1 MKNMPGPFKRKHM
14 KTHKVRRIYRT
25 ITAVFLVSLCVTCR
39 IAPATSSNA
48 QNSTTLVEKSWM
60 LGPFKRPENK
70 RPIIQ
75 SNSTSAFEDPM
86 SGELVSWQ
94 SKATFNPAA
103 ILKDNQI
110 NVLYR
115 AEQDRHI
122 DTIGA
127 HTSRIGLAV
136 SSDGIQYR
144 TEAEPIFYPDNDNQ
158 KKYEWV
164 GGTEDPR
171 IVQNEEG
178 NYILTYTQWNG
189 DVPRLAL
196 ATSPDLKNW
205 TKHGPVFENF
215 KNGKYNTRET
225 KSGAIVTKVKDG
237 KLVAAKIN
245 GKFYMYFGVP
255 HIWLATSE
263 NLIDWEPVEDY
274 AGNLAPV
281 LNPRPGY
288 FDSWLVEAGPP
299 PLLTDDGIVVLY
311 NAGNSSNI
319 GVKELGNRV
328 YTGGQALFSSE
339 EPWKLLDR
347 SDTPFL
353 KPELPFEKS
362 GQYKDGTTFVEGLVL
377 FKNKWY
383 LYYGTADSMVGVA
396 TADAEFS
403 D

>member
-1 MKNMPGPFKRKHM
+1 MMRFKKNTAAIFFLSLFIACG
-14 KTHKVRRIYRT
+14 VART
-25 ITAVFLVSLCVTCR
+25 DTVTTK
-39 IAPATSSNA
+39 ISGVGG
-48 QNSTTLVEKSWM
+48 VEKPWM
-60 LGPFKRPENK
+60 LGPFKRPDNAK
-70 RPIIQ
+70 PIIQ
-75 SNSTSAFEDPM
+75 SDTSTLFKDPM
-86 SGELVSWQ
+86 SDKKVAWQ

-103 ILKDNQI
+103 IVKDGQI

-115 AEQDRHI
+115 AEQDRHT
-122 DTIGA
+122 DSIGG

-136 SSDGIQYR
+136 SEDGIHYR
-144 TEAEPIFYPDNDNQ
+144 TEDVPIFYPDNDDQ
-158 KKYEWV
+158 KKYEWI

-171 IVQNEEG
+171 IVQSEDG

-196 ATSPDLKNW
+196 ATSPDLRKW
-205 TKHGPVFENF
+205 TKHGPIFEEY
-215 KNGKYNTRET
+215 KGGKYNHRET
-225 KSGAIVTKVKDG
+225 KSGAIVTELRNG

-245 GKFYMYFGVP
+245 GKYYMYYGVP
-255 HIWLATSE
+255 HIWLATSTD
-263 NLIDWEPVEDY
+263 LINWEPVEDY

-299 PLLTDDGIVVLY
+299 PVLTDDGIVVLY

-319 GVKELGNRV
+319 GVKNLGNRV
-328 YTGGQALFSSE
+328 YTSGQALFSAE

-347 SDTPFL
+347 SEKPFL

-362 GQYKDGTTFVEGLVL
+362 GQYKDGTTFVEGLV
-377 FKNKWY
+377 FFDGTWF
-383 LYYGTADSMVGVA
+383 LYYGTADSMVGMA
-396 TADAEFS
+396 TADA

>member
-1 MKNMPGPFKRKHM
+1 MRI
-14 KTHKVRRIYRT
+14 KTLSASLLFLALF
-25 ITAVFLVSLCVTCR
+25 ITCKE
-39 IAPATSSNA
+39 I
-48 QNSTTLVEKSWM
+48 NSTTVETKNAGLVEKSWM
-60 LGPFKRPENK
+60 LGPFERPSNE

-75 SNSTSAFEDPM
+75 SDSSTLFKDPI
-86 SGELVSWQ
+86 SGKEVAWE

-103 ILKDNQI
+103 IVKNSQI

-115 AEQDRHI
+115 AEQDLHS
-122 DTIGA
+122 DSIGG

-136 SSDGIQYR
+136 SDDGTSYR
-144 TEAEPIFYPDNDNQ
+144 TNKEPIFYPDNDDQ
-158 KKYEWV
+158 KKYEWI

-171 IVQNEEG
+171 IVESDDG

-196 ATSPDLKNW
+196 ATSPDLKQW
-205 TKHGPVFENF
+205 TKHGPIFEAY
-215 KNGKYNTRET
+215 KDGKYNDRET
-225 KSGAIVTKVKDG
+225 KSGAIVTKMQDG

-245 GKFYMYFGVP
+245 GKYYMYFGVP
-255 HIWLATSE
+255 HIWLASSTD
-263 NLIDWEPVEDY
+263 LIDWEPVEDY

-299 PLLTDDGIVVLY
+299 PVITEDGIVVLY

-319 GVKELGNRV
+319 GVKDLGNRV
-328 YTGGQALFSSE
+328 YTAGQALFSSE

-347 SDTPFL
+347 CETPFL

-362 GQYKDGTTFVEGLVL
+362 GQYIDGTTFVEGLVY
-377 FKNKWY
+377 FDNKWF

-396 TADAEFS
+396 IGDAK
-403 D
+403 